1 VFDHKFYVVFFF
13 LTILIELSLISQDL
27 SQNAIVIYGEKMDKK
42 KSNNDNVKVYN
53 DYLIRDPSEYGTRDT
68 YTNPTHYD
76 NAVNVGDRAL
86 KIHSHK

>member
-1 VFDHKFYVVFFF
+1 MFDQKFHVVFFL
-13 LTILIELSLISQDL
+13 LTILIELILISQDL

-42 KSNNDNVKVYN
+42 KTDNDNVKVFN
-53 DYLIRDPSEYGTRDT
+53 DYLIRDPSEYGTRDS
-68 YTNPTHYD
+68 YNNPTYYD